1 MKGFDM
7 GFMAGMIIK
16 AFETTDHNILWKKN
30 ECYSIGFSNHII
42 DQLKPYLSNRLLG
55 VNLENCY
62 SDYIIRGVP
71 QGSILRPLL
80 FGIYVNDLPQDVKSI
95 CFYILT
101 ALALFLRERMF
112 QLFKYNYME
121 ILQTSINGLWITN
134 LLFTLAKTKP
144 ILFASKRKFLNELA

>member
-16 AFETTDHNILWKKN
+16 AFERIDHNILWKKN

-42 DQLKPYLSNRLLG
+42 DQLKPYLSNRLFG

-62 SDYIIRGVP
+62 SDYIIRGGL

-80 FGIYVNDLPQDVKSI
+80 FGIYVNDLPQDLKSI
-95 CFYILT
+95 CFYILA
-101 ALALFLRERMF
+101 ALAFFLRERMF

-121 ILQTSINGLWITN
+121 ILRTSINGLWITN
-134 LLFTLAKTKP
+134 LLFTLAKTTY
-144 ILFASKRKFLNELA
+144 FLLLNVNF